1 MDFSLAC
8 NIVEWMG
15 KLGAMDCLCIGGE
28 PTLYPQLAELIR
40 IGSNHRVDFKLVTNG
55 RKLADTD
62 YLTSLMEAGLKH
74 ASISIEGATAEGHN
88 GITKTKSFDEVM
100 QAIRNARDHEL
111 SFNTLLTVSWHTY
124 EDIVPLATM
133 LHEEGVQNILFN
145 IGLPS
150 PETPAHEV
158 ESFVIPPHQMATILT
173 DAFFA
178 LKEKGIKVK
187 YFATIPLCLFDKD
200 IMDEMIALDYV
211 SDGTHCHI
219 YYGSGVAFEPD
230 GNVLPC
236 THFVG
241 HPLFNLRTEQ
251 ISSAEEFATKWY
263 GEEGIHGT
271 FKEALWRYPHE
282 NCKECEHWGKCIGG
296 CPFLWTHFNPQDIIG
311 RKEVSN
317 V

>member
-1 MDFSLAC
+1 DFSLAC

-145 IGLPS
+145 IG
-150 PETPAHEV
+150 
-158 ESFVIPPHQMATILT
+158 
-173 DAFFA
+173 
-178 LKEKGIKVK
+178 
-187 YFATIPLCLFDKD
+187 
-200 IMDEMIALDYV
+200 
-211 SDGTHCHI
+211 
-219 YYGSGVAFEPD
+219 
-230 GNVLPC
+230 
-236 THFVG
+236 
-241 HPLFNLRTEQ
+241 
-251 ISSAEEFATKWY
+251 
-263 GEEGIHGT
+263 
-271 FKEALWRYPHE
+271 
-282 NCKECEHWGKCIGG
+282 
-296 CPFLWTHFNPQDIIG
+296 
-311 RKEVSN
+311 
-317 V
+317 